1 MLLNIVLIGP
11 PGAGKGTQADGLSR
25 TYTIPKIS
33 TGAMLRDAVS
43 EATQLGAEVAETIA
57 SGRLVS
63 DAVMIRVVD
72 DRLSRPDV
80 KAGFVLDGFP
90 RTVEQARV
98 LDVMMRERGPVIP
111 VVIRVSEQEVIR
123 RLLRRRIC
131 AVCGLTYG
139 GPQSGAPPSGVQD
152 IGRCS
157 QCGGALVKRQD
168 DGAEV
173 IRKRLHVFEE
183 TTAPL
188 VDYCRGHRTFVSV
201 DGSQPPARVTE
212 HLIAEID
219 RVTAAVR
226 QVGSGLTSR

>member
-1 MLLNIVLIGP
+1 VLLNIVLVGP
-11 PGAGKGTQADGLSR
+11 PGAGKGTQADRLSR
-25 TYTIPKIS
+25 AYTIPKIS
-33 TGAMLRDAVS
+33 TGEMLREAVS
-43 EATQLGAEVAETIA
+43 GATQLGAEVAETIV

-72 DRLSRPDV
+72 VRLSRPDV

-98 LDVMMRERGPVIP
+98 LDAMMRERGPVIP
-111 VVIRVSEQEVIR
+111 VVIRVSEHEVIR

-139 GPQSGAPPSGVQD
+139 GPPSRAPD
-152 IGRCS
+152 IERCS

-173 IRKRLHVFEE
+173 IRKRLRVFEE

-212 HLIAEID
+212 HLIAEIG
-219 RVTAAVR
+219 RVSAAVHR
-226 QVGSGLTSR
+226 VGSGLTSR